1 MKPIL
6 PDAARLLVPILWSL
20 TVGTLSAATPVD
32 GWSDLFDGRTLEG
45 WRGNEGGASHKVVDG
60 AIVCDGPRSHLFY
73 VGAVEDGQFGDFE
86 FEVEVRTSPGANSG
100 IYFHTAFQEKDWPT
114 QGYEVQVNNT
124 ATGEGGYRENK
135 KTGSLYGIRNVYRQ
149 LVADNEWF
157 RLRISVLG
165 RQVRIWVNDTESVN
179 YVEPRH
185 APNGGYKDRRI
196 SRGTFALQC
205 HDPGS
210 KVSFRRIRVRPLKGP
225 SMADANL
232 GDAYA
237 IPAGLSQLF
246 ADNVPVID
254 LHTHLKGGLTM
265 ADILQRQFRTGI
277 NAGVALNCG
286 VGFPVTNDAGIDRVL
301 GEFRHPLVFTGM
313 QAEGREWV
321 TLFSKEAVAKFD
333 YVFTDAMTI
342 FDDNGKRMR
351 LWIPEEV
358 EVTDPQ
364 LFMDLLVRRTI
375 QILESEPI
383 DIWVNP
389 TFLPAVIAG
398 DYARLWTPERM
409 NKVIEVAA
417 RKGVAIEI
425 NDRFRLPS
433 LDFLRL
439 AKAAGVKFTL
449 GTNNGGREDL
459 GRLDHSVQMI
469 REVGLQW
476 QDFWMPGRRRP

>member
-1 MKPIL
+1 MATQ
-6 PDAARLLVPILWSL
+6 AAAP
-20 TVGTLSAATPVD
+20 SAD
-32 GWSDLFDGRTLEG
+32 GWYDLFDGKSLEG
-45 WRGNEGGASHKVVDG
+45 WRGNEGGSSHKIIDG

-73 VGAVEDGQFGDFE
+73 AGAVEEAQFGDFE
-86 FEVEVRTSPGANSG
+86 FEAEVRTQPGANSG
-100 IYFHTAFQEKDWPT
+100 IYFHTAYQEKDWPT
-114 QGYEVQVNNT
+114 RGYEVQVNNT

-149 LVADNEWF
+149 LAKDDQWF

-165 RQVRIWVNDTESVN
+165 RQVRIWVNETEAVN
-179 YVEPRH
+179 YVEPPN

-210 KVSFRRIRVRPLKGP
+210 KVAFRRLRVRPLKGP
-225 SMADANL
+225 SMADSEQGAP
-232 GDAYA
+232 YV
-237 IPAGLSQLF
+237 ISAGLSQLF

-286 VGFPVTNDAGIDRVL
+286 IGFPVTNDAGIDRVL
-301 GEFRHPLVFTGM
+301 AEFRHPLVFTGM

-321 TLFSKEAVAKFD
+321 RLFSKEAIARFD

-342 FDDNGKRMR
+342 FDDNGRRMR

-358 EVTDPQ
+358 QVNDPEV
-364 LFMDLLVRRTI
+364 FMDLLVRRTVE
-375 QILESEPI
+375 ILENEPI
-383 DIWVNP
+383 DLWVNP

-398 DYARLWTPERM
+398 DYARLWTPQRM
-409 NKVIEVAA
+409 KRVIEAAA
-417 RKGVAIEI
+417 RKHVAIEI

-433 LDFLRL
+433 LEFVRL
-439 AKAAGVKFTL
+439 AKEAGVKFTF
-449 GTNNGGREDL
+449 GTNNGGRDDL
-459 GRLDHSVQMI
+459 GRLDYSVQ
-469 REVGLQW
+469 VAKDAGLKW
-476 QDFWMPGRRRP
+476 QDFWMPGMSRP